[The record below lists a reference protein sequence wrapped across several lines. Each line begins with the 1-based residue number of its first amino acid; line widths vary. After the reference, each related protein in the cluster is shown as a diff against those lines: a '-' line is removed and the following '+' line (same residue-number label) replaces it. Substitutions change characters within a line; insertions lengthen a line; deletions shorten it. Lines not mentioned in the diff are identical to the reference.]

1 MRGNRSS
8 QSFNVFLIAVVIV
21 SVYKL
26 ILSLLVFPSSPLP
39 FLSIS
44 FDPNYATMKLQTAAS
59 TGVLSLF
66 TIITALSGTVAAR
79 SQVGKHASF
88 HHASTNSHVA
98 ARDVRQKYDG
108 DKNNNEGEA
117 HGDIKAPKGS
127 KFTSHPVGSDG
138 EEIAAYWSED
148 PKNDEVKHAFI
159 MIHGKLRDGDDY
171 WTTMN
176 NILKSAVDAN
186 YPGADDEAIIVAP
199 QFFSEKL
206 NAGQY
211 SKDVMAWEDVN
222 AWQAGDPASHPK
234 GTKLTSFDALDAL
247 VEEFMDEDKYPS
259 MKNITVV
266 GHGGG
271 GQLNVRYAMVAK
283 TPAKGNAHIRYIH
296 GDPSTAAYFTRNR
309 AQKISSGEELPSRDD
324 CDYYNTWRYGFD
336 EFYGTAD
343 GLKTAKEYFQQYI
356 TRDVVSIVGYDDVDE
371 SGDQLCAALMQ
382 GGMKRRDRNL
392 IWWQYVNTLARTNE
406 NVTGFPATFD
416 DLPDYSDVSHNQ
428 ISMRL
433 TVVEGAGH
441 DAEDVF
447 SGEEGRAALFAI
459 DVPVGWRP
467 DGWQPAPA
475 PKPVVAAMAEDKDKN
490 LQEAS
495 PQSSSTASAESA
507 STRTAT
513 EISAVLAAL
522 AVSTAAFW

>member
-1 MRGNRSS
+1 
-8 QSFNVFLIAVVIV
+8 
-21 SVYKL
+21 
-26 ILSLLVFPSSPLP
+26 
-39 FLSIS
+39 
-44 FDPNYATMKLQTAAS
+44 MKLQTAAS
-59 TGVLSLF
+59 TGVLSLLSV
-66 TIITALSGTVAAR
+66 ITTFSTPVLAH
-79 SQVGKHASF
+79 SQADKHSSF
-88 HHASTNSHVA
+88 HRATHVGT
-98 ARDVRQKYDG
+98 RDIRQKYDG
-108 DKNNNEGEA
+108 DQSNTEGEA
-117 HGDIKAPKGS
+117 HGDINAPKGS
-127 KFTSHPVGSDG
+127 KFTSLPVGSDG
-138 EEIAAYWSED
+138 EEIATYWSEN

-176 NILKSAVDAN
+176 NILQSAIDAN
-186 YPGADDEAIIVAP
+186 YPGADDDAVIVAP

-206 NAGQY
+206 NSGQY
-211 SKDVMAWEDVN
+211 SSDMMAWEDVN
-222 AWQAGDPASHPK
+222 AWQAGDPASHPS

-283 TPAKGNAHIRYIH
+283 TPSKGNAHIRYIH
-296 GDPSTAAYFTRNR
+296 GDPSSAAYFTRNR

-343 GLKTAKEYFQQYI
+343 GLKTAQEYFKQYI
-356 TRDVVSIVGYDDVDE
+356 SRDVVSIVGYDDTE
-371 SGDQLCAALMQ
+371 EGGDTLCAARMQ
-382 GGMKRRDRNL
+382 GGTKRRDRNL
-392 IWWQYVNTLARTNE
+392 IWWQYVNTLAQTNE

-416 DLPDYSDVSHNQ
+416 DMPDWSDVSNKQ
-428 ISMRL
+428 INMRL

-441 DAEDVF
+441 DAEAVF
-447 SGEEGRAALFAI
+447 SGKEGRATLFDV

-475 PKPVVAAMAEDKDKN
+475 TQSRVNAAADKKDDT
-490 LQEAS
+490 LQSAS
-495 PQSSSTASAESA
+495 PQPTTTTQASAAGLSNNKELSVA
-507 STRTAT
+507 
-513 EISAVLAAL
+513 LAAL
-522 AVSTAAFW
+522 AASTAVFL

>member
-1 MRGNRSS
+1 
-8 QSFNVFLIAVVIV
+8 
-21 SVYKL
+21 
-26 ILSLLVFPSSPLP
+26 LSLYASHGFK
-39 FLSIS
+39 
-44 FDPNYATMKLQTAAS
+44 YATMKLQTTAT
-59 TGVLSLF
+59 TGVLSLLSVLSTF
-66 TIITALSGTVAAR
+66 SNPALANSRVGT
-79 SQVGKHASF
+79 HASF
-88 HHASTNSHVA
+88 LHAKPGAQIGT
-98 ARDVRQKYDG
+98 RDIRQKYDEE
-108 DKNNNEGEA
+108 NNEGEA

-127 KFTSHPVGSDG
+127 KFTSLPVGSDG

-176 NILKSAVDAN
+176 NILQKAIDAEH
-186 YPGADDEAIIVAP
+186 PGADDDAIIVAP

-211 SKDVMAWEDVN
+211 TSDMMAWEDVN
-222 AWQAGDPASHPK
+222 AWQAGDPASHPS

-296 GDPSTAAYFTRNR
+296 GDPSSAAYFTKNR
-309 AQKISSGEELPSRDD
+309 AQKISSGESLPSRDD
-324 CDYYNTWRYGFD
+324 CEYYNTWRYGLD
-336 EFYGTAD
+336 QFYGTAD
-343 GLKTAKEYFQQYI
+343 GLKTAQEYFKQYI
-356 TRDVVSIVGYDDVDE
+356 SRDVISIVGYDDTE
-371 SGDQLCAALMQ
+371 EGGDTLCAARMQ
-382 GGMKRRDRNL
+382 GGTKRRDRNL

-416 DLPDYSDVSHNQ
+416 DLPDWSNVSNNH
-428 ISMRL
+428 IDLRL
-433 TVVEGAGH
+433 TVVEHAGH
-441 DAEDVF
+441 DAEEVF
-447 SGEEGRAALFAI
+447 SGKEGRASLFDV

-475 PKPVVAAMAEDKDKN
+475 AKRTAAALPVDAEET
-490 LQEAS
+490 LVETT
-495 PQSSSTASAESA
+495 PQATT
-507 STRTAT
+507 TRTS
-513 EISAVLAAL
+513 SAAIRNKKDLSIALAAL
-522 AVSTAAFW
+522 AATTAAML

>member
-1 MRGNRSS
+1 
-8 QSFNVFLIAVVIV
+8 
-21 SVYKL
+21 
-26 ILSLLVFPSSPLP
+26 
-39 FLSIS
+39 
-44 FDPNYATMKLQTAAS
+44 MKLQTAAS
-59 TGVLSLF
+59 TGVLSLLSV
-66 TIITALSGTVAAR
+66 ITTFSNPVLAHP
-79 SQVGKHASF
+79 QVEKHSAF
-88 HHASTNSHVA
+88 HHATHVGT
-98 ARDVRQKYDG
+98 RDIRQKYDG
-108 DKNNNEGEA
+108 DQSNTEGEA
-117 HGDIKAPKGS
+117 HGDINAPKGS
-127 KFTSHPVGSDG
+127 KFTSLPVGSNG
-138 EEIAAYWSED
+138 EEIATYWSEN

-176 NILKSAVDAN
+176 NILQNAIDAN
-186 YPGADDEAIIVAP
+186 YPGADDSAVVVAP

-206 NAGQY
+206 NSGQY
-211 SKDVMAWEDVN
+211 TSDMMAWEDVN
-222 AWQAGDPASHPK
+222 AWQAGDPASHPS

-296 GDPSTAAYFTRNR
+296 GDPSSAAYFTRNR
-309 AQKISSGEELPSRDD
+309 AQSISTGEKLPSRDE

-356 TRDVVSIVGYDDVDE
+356 SRDVVSIVGYDDTE
-371 SGDQLCAALMQ
+371 EGGDTLCAARMQ
-382 GGMKRRDRNL
+382 GGTKRRDRNL
-392 IWWQYVNTLARTNE
+392 VWWQYVNTLAQTNE

-416 DLPDYSDVSHNQ
+416 PLPDWSDVSNKQ

-433 TVVEGAGH
+433 TVVKGAGH
-441 DAEDVF
+441 DAEKVF
-447 SGEEGRAALFAI
+447 SGKEGRATLFDV

-475 PKPVVAAMAEDKDKN
+475 VQSRVESAADKKDDA
-490 LQEAS
+490 LQSAS
-495 PQSSSTASAESA
+495 PQPTTTTQASAAGLSNNKELSVA
-507 STRTAT
+507 
-513 EISAVLAAL
+513 LAAL
-522 AVSTAAFW
+522 AASTAAFL

>member
-1 MRGNRSS
+1 
-8 QSFNVFLIAVVIV
+8 
-21 SVYKL
+21 
-26 ILSLLVFPSSPLP
+26 
-39 FLSIS
+39 
-44 FDPNYATMKLQTAAS
+44 MKLQTAAS
-59 TGVLSLF
+59 TGVLSL
-66 TIITALSGTVAAR
+66 LSVIATLSTPVLAH
-79 SQVGKHASF
+79 SQADKHSSF
-88 HHASTNSHVA
+88 HRATHVGT
-98 ARDVRQKYDG
+98 RDIRQKYDG
-108 DKNNNEGEA
+108 DQSNTEGEA
-117 HGDIKAPKGS
+117 HGDINAPKGS
-127 KFTSHPVGSDG
+127 KFTSLPVGSDG
-138 EEIAAYWSED
+138 EEIATYWSEN

-176 NILKSAVDAN
+176 NILQSAIDAN
-186 YPGADDEAIIVAP
+186 YPGADDDAVIVAP

-206 NAGQY
+206 NSGQY
-211 SKDVMAWEDVN
+211 SSDMMAWEDVN
-222 AWQAGDPASHPK
+222 AWQAGDPASHPS

-283 TPAKGNAHIRYIH
+283 TPSKGNAHIRYIH
-296 GDPSTAAYFTRNR
+296 GDPSSAAYFTRNR

-343 GLKTAKEYFQQYI
+343 GLKTAQEYFKQYI
-356 TRDVVSIVGYDDVDE
+356 SRDVVSIVGYDDTE
-371 SGDQLCAALMQ
+371 EGGDTLCAARMQ
-382 GGMKRRDRNL
+382 GGTKRRDRNL
-392 IWWQYVNTLARTNE
+392 IWWQYVNTLAQTNE

-416 DLPDYSDVSHNQ
+416 DMPDWSDISNKQ
-428 ISMRL
+428 INMRL

-441 DAEDVF
+441 DAEAVF
-447 SGEEGRAALFAI
+447 SGKEGRATLFDV

-475 PKPVVAAMAEDKDKN
+475 TQSKVNAAADKKDDT
-490 LQEAS
+490 LQSAS
-495 PQSSSTASAESA
+495 PQPTTTTQASAAGLSNNKELSVA
-507 STRTAT
+507 
-513 EISAVLAAL
+513 LAAL
-522 AVSTAAFW
+522 AASTAAFL